1 MATNTE
7 NYGLTKPAQDDFYD
21 INVHNGNMDKI
32 DAALKDNADNLEK
45 HKAGASIKVVVSV
58 DSGSIVTATN
68 GTDTLTDTATDGSVT
83 FLLPSYGTWTFSAS
97 SGGYNS
103 NTVTIEVDA
112 VKLYA
117 VKLTFF
123 SATITVS
130 VMNGAEVSIYS
141 SDGDVQTAVSTGQV
155 TFTVKE
161 AGSYGITARY
171 ENGVA
176 TETIN
181 VTTSGANYSASLGF
195 SRITVSVDA
204 GSTIIVSNGAHTY
217 TKLGT
222 GNDTFWLPQSGTWT
236 VSASLGSNTSLTNV
250 TLGEGGHPVVT
261 LVYYKVYGVSIDLN
275 NSNPET
281 AVTYTD
287 DAVGMTA
294 GSSAWDSA
302 NIYKD
307 IKPCLLKDGVVQHYL
322 NPANFAQ
329 KADGTPADITSGSSG
344 DVMIEIPKVG
354 YKITKTSNTLI
365 VQITDNPNASGS
377 GFKYYAHTR
386 QTEGD
391 RGKLYVGAYLGSV
404 VSERLRSLSGATA
417 GANLKIS
424 EFRTKAQAN
433 GNGYDILSFYPRTL
447 LQCLYL
453 IRYKNLD
460 SQTALGKGCT
470 GKTAADKTGTTD
482 ANGMYYGSTS
492 NWTHVKFAGVED
504 FWGNLSCWLDGIRFN
519 ATKILTAYSGFNDN
533 GEGYKTVGTFPSAGN
548 ISGYMKVPYGTTET
562 GFFPSEFGGS
572 ETTYYADNCSIGKAD
587 SPVTVGGYYY
597 DSNNAGAFQLLCNLD
612 PEGSASSIGARLMYL

>member
-7 NYGLTKPAQDDFYD
+7 NYGLKKPAQDDFYD
-21 INVHNGNMDKI
+21 INVQNENMDKI
-32 DAALKDNADNLEK
+32 DAALRENADNLDNYK
-45 HKAGASIKVVVSV
+45 KAVNIKAVVSV
-58 DSGSIVTATN
+58 DSGSVVVATN
-68 GTDTLTDTATDGSVT
+68 GTDTLTDTATNGSVT
-83 FLLPSYGTWTFSAS
+83 FFLPSYGTWAFSATN
-97 SGGYNS
+97 GGYNS
-103 NTVTIEVDA
+103 NTVTLEVDT
-112 VKLYA
+112 VKVYA

-123 SATITVS
+123 SATVTVS
-130 VMNGAEVSIYS
+130 VMSGAEVSIYS
-141 SDGDVQTAVSTGQV
+141 SDGDAQTAVSTGQV

-176 TETIN
+176 TKTVN
-181 VTTSGANYSASLGF
+181 VTTSGANYSASLSFPG
-195 SRITVSVDA
+195 ITVSVDA
-204 GSTIIVSNGAHTY
+204 GSTIIVSNGTYNY

-222 GNDTFWLPQSGTWT
+222 GTDTFWLPQGGTWT
-236 VSASLGSNTSLTNV
+236 ISASLGSNTALTTV
-250 TLGEGGHPVVT
+250 TLADGGHPAVT
-261 LVYYKVYGVSIDLN
+261 LDYYKVYGVSIDLN

-287 DAVGMTA
+287 DAIGMTA

-329 KADGTPADITSGSSG
+329 KADGTAADITSGSSG

-354 YKITKTSNTLI
+354 YKITKTNNTLI

-391 RGKLYVGAYLGSV
+391 RDKLYVGAYCGSFI
-404 VSERLRSLSGATA
+404 SQRLRSLSGATP
-417 GANLKIS
+417 GANAALATC
-424 EFRTKAQAN
+424 RTYAQTN
-433 GNGYDILSFYPRTL
+433 GNGYDLISFYPHTL

-460 SQTALGKGCT
+460 SQEALGDGCV
-470 GKTAADKTGTTD
+470 GKSAAEKTGTTD
-482 ANGMYYGSTS
+482 ANGMYYGANSQ
-492 NWTHVKFAGVED
+492 WIHVKFAGIED
-504 FWGNLSCWLDGIRFN
+504 FWGNLNCWLDGIYF
-519 ATKILTAYSGFNDN
+519 TGSSILTAYSGFNN
-533 GEGYKTVGTFPSAGN
+533 SGEGYKTAGAYTIPSPR
-548 ISGYMKVPYGTTET
+548 SGYMKAPHGTTET
-562 GFFPSEFGGS
+562 GFFPTEFGGS
-572 ETTYYADNCSIGKAD
+572 ETTYFADNCALSAKCAVII
-587 SPVTVGGYYY
+587 GGYF
-597 DSNNAGAFQLLCNLD
+597 NNGANAGAFQFLGNTD
-612 PEGSASSIGARLMYL
+612 ITGSSSSIGARLMYL